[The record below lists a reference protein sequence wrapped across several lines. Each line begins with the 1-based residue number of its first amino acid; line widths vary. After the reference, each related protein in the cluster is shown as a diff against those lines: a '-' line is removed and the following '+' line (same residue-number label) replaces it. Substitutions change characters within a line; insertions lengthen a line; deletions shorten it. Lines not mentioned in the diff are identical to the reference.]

1 MALSAVD
8 DVSINTIIGA
18 GSAFVGNIRVSGFV
32 RVDGDIDGNLET
44 TGKIIIGEKARVRGN
59 VTARSAII
67 GGLVVGD
74 ILAPE
79 RIQLF
84 STSTVIGDIVTRRVE
99 IAEQVL
105 FHGQCISLRE
115 NEEFD
120 TACADWSTKK
130 TISARSLV

>member
-1 MALSAVD
+1 
-8 DVSINTIIGA
+8 
-18 GSAFVGNIRVSGFV
+18 V

-44 TGKIIIGEKARVRGN
+44 TGKIIIGEKARVHGN

-99 IAEQVL
+99 IAEQVA
-105 FHGQCISLRE
+105 FHGHCISLRKG
-115 NEEFD
+115 EEFD
-120 TACADWSTKK
+120 AACADWSTKK
-130 TISARSLV
+130 TISARSRV